1 MTAVHDTASDLH
13 MERSAP
19 TEPASVGTDGAE
31 PSTRRP
37 RWPLL
42 VVGLTVLFNLVVLRA
57 EATPVQYLNDASVH
71 KSMVAWASDRIEAG
85 HLPLDGWYP
94 DLALGSSRFHH
105 YQSLPHV
112 LTGYL
117 AVPLGADRAVAIT
130 MYLLLSLWPISV
142 YAGGRLLGWGPG
154 VCAMAAAVSPLVS
167 SQPGLGFE
175 WGSYLWRGYGVWA
188 QAWGM
193 WLLPL
198 AWGLSWRAVSKGRS
212 YALTAFVLAL
222 TVACHL
228 LAGYLALASLA
239 AWVLVGPSD
248 ILRRLGRAALVG
260 FGSLLVAAW
269 VVVPLIADR
278 AYTIQD
284 EFSRGKVFY
293 DSFGAKQIL
302 TWFASGEIYDRG
314 RLPVITILVVVGIV
328 VAISRFRREER
339 SRALLIVGLIA
350 LLLFFGRPTLGPLL
364 KLLPGSGDLFLRRFV
379 MGVHLAG
386 MYLAGVGAVGI
397 GRLALGVLRRR
408 WITSQRVLAGV
419 AVVAAL
425 VFLFP
430 AWAGRAAFA
439 ATGAR
444 WIAEQQEKDAT
455 GGADIV
461 ALLETA
467 EDLGPGR
474 VYAGGRWNW
483 GTRYEIG
490 QVPMYAVLLN
500 QSAEGVGFTRPTW
513 SLSSPF
519 EYRFNEFND
528 AIVDLFNVRYMI
540 LPKNR
545 PRTGAEMIARRHRHV
560 LWENPTAGFVRV
572 VDVLPPI
579 EADRLNLGS
588 RVEDWFRS
596 SLPAKGLFPSIAF
609 ASTAPAPPTTTE
621 ETAPDTPA
629 GVVEFEDVDLR
640 EGTAT
645 ATIVAERPA
654 AVILKTSF
662 DPRWQ
667 VTVDGEPVQPR
678 MMAPSFVGASVPE
691 GRHVVTFTYEPFPR
705 YDVMLLIGGL
715 TLVGLWLGPR
725 WLRERRAT
733 DDELAPHP
741 VAGDGDVA

>member
-1 MTAVHDTASDLH
+1 MAAVHVTARELQ
-13 MERSAP
+13 EEPSASAQP
-19 TEPASVGTDGAE
+19 ESAE
-31 PSTRRP
+31 PSRARP

-57 EATPVQYLNDASVH
+57 EVTPVQYLNDASVH
-71 KSMVAWASDRIEAG
+71 KSMVAWASDQIVEG

-112 LTGYL
+112 LTGLL
-117 AVPLGADRAVAIT
+117 AVPLGADRAI
-130 MYLLLSLWPISV
+130 SLDVPDARVLADRGLRGEGSW
-142 YAGGRLLGWGPG
+142 LGAA
-154 VCAMAAAVSPLVS
+154 VCAMAALVSPLVS
-167 SQPGLGFE
+167 SQTGLGFE

-188 QAWGM
+188 QLWGM
-193 WLLPL
+193 WLLPF

-212 YALTAFVLAL
+212 YALTALVLAL
-222 TVACHL
+222 TVACHYL
-228 LAGYLALASLA
+228 TGYLALASLA
-239 AWVLVGPSD
+239 AWVLIRPSE
-248 ILRRLGRAALVG
+248 ILRRAGRAALVG

-284 EFSRGKVFY
+284 EFSRGRVFY

-302 TWFASGEIYDRG
+302 TWFGSGEIYDRG
-314 RLPVITILVVVGIV
+314 RLPVITILVVLGIV
-328 VAISRFRREER
+328 VAASRWRAEER
-339 SRALLIVGLIA
+339 SRALLVVGLIS

-386 MYLAGVGAVGI
+386 MYLAGIGAVWA
-397 GRLALGVLRRR
+397 GRRIRDLLRRR
-408 WITSQRVLAGV
+408 WITSQRVLAGI
-419 AVVAAL
+419 AVVAVL

-444 WIAEQQEKDAT
+444 WIAEQQEKDAK
-455 GGADIV
+455 GGADV
-461 ALLETA
+461 DALLKIAHE
-467 EDLGPGR
+467 LGPGR

-483 GTRYEIG
+483 GVRYTIG
-490 QVPMYAVLLN
+490 QVPLYAVLLN

-519 EYRFNEFND
+519 EYRFSEFND
-528 AIVDLFNVRYMI
+528 TVVDLFNVRYMI

-545 PRTGAEMIARRHRHV
+545 TRVGATMISRRHRHV
-560 LWENPTAGFVRV
+560 LWEIPTGGYVRV

-579 EADRLNLGS
+579 EANRLNLGD
-588 RVEDWFRS
+588 RLEDWFRS
-596 SLPAKGLFPSIAF
+596 SLPARGLFPSISF
-609 ASTAPAPPTTTE
+609 ASTPPAPPTTTE
-621 ETAPDTPA
+621 ETAPATEA
-629 GVVEFEDVDLR
+629 GVVEVEDVDLR
-640 EGTAT
+640 DGSAT
-645 ATIVAERPA
+645 ATVVARRPA

-667 VTVDGEPVQPR
+667 VTVDGDPVQPR
-678 MMAPSFVGASVPE
+678 MMAPSFVGASVPA

-705 YDVMLLIGGL
+705 YDVMLLIGAL
-715 TLVGLWLGPR
+715 TLLALWLGPR
-725 WLRERRAT
+725 WLRSRR
-733 DDELAPHP
+733 ELADDLVPP
-741 VAGDGDVA
+741 FVAAGADVV